1 MFRCVFRPA
10 FLSLP
15 HRHRSSLP
23 LPFRSRR
30 RPSPR
35 AGGTRGVM
43 KCHDLSCDV
52 MFRGARRPFFRVLP
66 PLHRSSFP
74 LPASGRRGP
83 FSRVSHVRAG
93 APFAPARFARLI
105 ARASQAQGTPI
116 LSVPLGFFFAPARD
130 RRRSG
135 LRMPLR
141 PVSFYHGFFRVKP
154 YSGIISPTLEL
165 VRQVGRSC
173 PDRPPVEPVPPR
185 GDAFGQ
191 RLLGPAREGHWLAR
205 DLAVGRAGCG
215 ERGAR
220 RRKCAGPRPLHDP
233 RRRDRPTGL

>member
-1 MFRCVFRPA
+1 MGCHDSGRAPPGLAVSASCASFLLPA
-10 FLSLP
+10 PVS
-15 HRHRSSLP
+15 
-23 LPFRSRR
+23 FRSRR
-30 RPSPR
+30 R
-35 AGGTRGVM
+35 
-43 KCHDLSCDV
+43 
-52 MFRGARRPFFRVLP
+52 RVP
-66 PLHRSSFP
+66 GQHPL
-74 LPASGRRGP
+74 
-83 FSRVSHVRAG
+83 SRVSHVRARLRLRRRG
-93 APFAPARFARLI
+93 FARLI
-105 ARASQAQGTPI
+105 ARASQAQGALL
-116 LSVPLGFFFAPARD
+116 LSVPWGFFAPARD

-154 YSGIISPTLEL
+154 YSGISSPTLEFA
-165 VRQVGRSC
+165 RQVGRSC

-191 RLLGPAREGHWLAR
+191 RLLGPAGEGHRLAR

-220 RRKCAGPRPLHDP
+220 RQRCAGPRPLHDP